1 MKKLFIGA
9 SIVAAAL
16 ITVPANAASTLAIAN
31 GNSIGFVNTAAG
43 ALALGNA
50 AAASQQA
57 GVNTSVGTGIAVA
70 TPLGGF
76 SAGVGTA
83 LGQSQGLS
91 AAAAAGPAG
100 IAATTGHVLNIG
112 NGNGIGFT
120 NTTP

>member
-16 ITVPANAASTLAIAN
+16 ITVPANAASTLAIGN
-31 GNSIGFVNTAAG
+31 GNSVGFVNTAAG

-100 IAATTGHVLNIG
+100 LAATTGHVLNIG